1 MNHQNPTYL
10 KRRSGIYYFT
20 RRIPS
25 ILQQQYK
32 RDRLY
37 VSLKTR
43 NRRKAMAAS
52 ERISCE
58 LEALWSQSQI
68 DSVASLI
75 NSLPAMQ
82 GGSIMI
88 NSKYQMG
95 DVTHGLP
102 LISEALET
110 YIELKGKDK
119 SPNFESSVRRSV
131 TYLIDALGDKPIDL
145 YSRKDALFMRDA
157 FVSRNLSV
165 ASIKRNF
172 NNINAL
178 TGLVCKELGYPAS
191 ATFRGLFFREAGVQ
205 NQRLPVPDMLRVFLQ
220 KECKAT
226 DDEARWLLAL
236 ISDTGMRLSEA
247 IGLARE
253 DISLAGK
260 VPYVTVQPHSWRR
273 LKTIDSKRRI
283 PLIGSALWA
292 AQRLIDSHKS
302 TFAFPSFCNGKLLKS
317 NSVSARLNKWLKLRI
332 GDEYVIHSFR
342 HSLRDRL
349 RSVNCPSE
357 VADAIG
363 GWSVKT
369 VGQSYGV
376 GYNLK
381 SLSIWMKRIE
391 NKLED

>member
-1 MNHQNPTYL
+1 MNHQNSTYL

-32 RDRLY
+32 RDRVY

-52 ERISCE
+52 ERISRE
-58 LEALWSQSQI
+58 LETLWSQSQI

-75 NSLPAMQ
+75 NS
-82 GGSIMI
+82 
-88 NSKYQMG
+88 KYQMG
-95 DVTHGLP
+95 DVTQSLP

-119 SPNFESSVRRSV
+119 SLNFESSVRRSV

-205 NQRLPVPDMLRVFLQ
+205 NQRLPVPDMLCVFLQ

-260 VPYVTVQPHSWRR
+260 VTYITIQPHPWRR

-292 AQRLIDSHKS
+292 AQRLIESHKS
-302 TFAFPSFCNGKLLKS
+302 TFAFPSFCNGKLIKS

-349 RSVNCPSE
+349 RSVDCPSE

-381 SLSIWMKRIE
+381 SLSIWMKHIE

>member
-1 MNHQNPTYL
+1 
-10 KRRSGIYYFT
+10 
-20 RRIPS
+20 
-25 ILQQQYK
+25 
-32 RDRLY
+32 
-37 VSLKTR
+37 
-43 NRRKAMAAS
+43 
-52 ERISCE
+52 
-58 LEALWSQSQI
+58 
-68 DSVASLI
+68 
-75 NSLPAMQ
+75 
-82 GGSIMI
+82 
-88 NSKYQMG
+88 MG
-95 DVTHGLP
+95 DVTQGLP

-157 FVSRNLSV
+157 FISRNLSV

-260 VPYVTVQPHSWRR
+260 VPYITIQPHPWRR

-302 TFAFPSFCNGKLLKS
+302 TFAFPSFCNGKLIKS

-369 VGQSYGV
+369 VGKSYGV

>member
-1 MNHQNPTYL
+1 
-10 KRRSGIYYFT
+10 
-20 RRIPS
+20 
-25 ILQQQYK
+25 
-32 RDRLY
+32 
-37 VSLKTR
+37 
-43 NRRKAMAAS
+43 MAAS

-75 NSLPAMQ
+75 NS
-82 GGSIMI
+82 
-88 NSKYQMG
+88 KYQMG
-95 DVTHGLP
+95 DVTQGLP

-205 NQRLPVPDMLRVFLQ
+205 NQRLPVPDMLREFLQ

-260 VPYVTVQPHSWRR
+260 VPYITIQPHPWRR

-302 TFAFPSFCNGKLLKS
+302 TFAFPSFCNGKLIKS

-349 RSVNCPSE
+349 RSVDCPSE
-357 VADAIG
+357 VADAIKH
-363 GWSVKT
+363 SQKL
-369 VGQSYGV
+369 SNESGV
-376 GYNLK
+376 QGFLLPLMLWAYAHPGRLQTR
-381 SLSIWMKRIE
+381 LFRV
-391 NKLED
+391 

>member
-119 SPNFESSVRRSV
+119 SPNFK
-131 TYLIDALGDKPIDL
+131 AL
-145 YSRKDALFMRDA
+145 
-157 FVSRNLSV
+157 
-165 ASIKRNF
+165 
-172 NNINAL
+172 
-178 TGLVCKELGYPAS
+178 
-191 ATFRGLFFREAGVQ
+191 
-205 NQRLPVPDMLRVFLQ
+205 
-220 KECKAT
+220 
-226 DDEARWLLAL
+226 
-236 ISDTGMRLSEA
+236 
-247 IGLARE
+247 
-253 DISLAGK
+253 
-260 VPYVTVQPHSWRR
+260 
-273 LKTIDSKRRI
+273 
-283 PLIGSALWA
+283 
-292 AQRLIDSHKS
+292 
-302 TFAFPSFCNGKLLKS
+302 
-317 NSVSARLNKWLKLRI
+317 
-332 GDEYVIHSFR
+332 
-342 HSLRDRL
+342 
-349 RSVNCPSE
+349 
-357 VADAIG
+357 
-363 GWSVKT
+363 
-369 VGQSYGV
+369 
-376 GYNLK
+376 
-381 SLSIWMKRIE
+381 
-391 NKLED
+391 

>member
-32 RDRLY
+32 RDRVY

-52 ERISCE
+52 ERISRE
-58 LEALWSQSQI
+58 LETLWSQSQI

-75 NSLPAMQ
+75 NS
-82 GGSIMI
+82 
-88 NSKYQMG
+88 KYQMG
-95 DVTHGLP
+95 DVTQSLP

-205 NQRLPVPDMLRVFLQ
+205 NQRLPVPDMLCVFLQ

-260 VPYVTVQPHSWRR
+260 VPYITIQPHPWRR

-292 AQRLIDSHKS
+292 AQRLIDSNKI
-302 TFAFPSFCNGKLLKS
+302 TFAFPSFCNGKLIKS

-349 RSVNCPSE
+349 RSVDCPSE

>member
-32 RDRLY
+32 RDRVY

-52 ERISCE
+52 ERISRE
-58 LEALWSQSQI
+58 LETLWSQSQI

-75 NSLPAMQ
+75 NS
-82 GGSIMI
+82 
-88 NSKYQMG
+88 KYQMG
-95 DVTHGLP
+95 DVTQSLP

-119 SPNFESSVRRSV
+119 SLNFESSVRRSV

-205 NQRLPVPDMLRVFLQ
+205 NQRLPVPDMLCVFLQ

-253 DISLAGK
+253 DISLTGK
-260 VPYVTVQPHSWRR
+260 VPYVTVQPHPWRR

-302 TFAFPSFCNGKLLKS
+302 TFAFPSFCNGKLIKS

-332 GDEYVIHSFR
+332 GEEYVIHSFR

-349 RSVNCPSE
+349 RSVDCPSE

>member
-1 MNHQNPTYL
+1 
-10 KRRSGIYYFT
+10 
-20 RRIPS
+20 
-25 ILQQQYK
+25 
-32 RDRLY
+32 
-37 VSLKTR
+37 
-43 NRRKAMAAS
+43 MAAS

-75 NSLPAMQ
+75 NS
-82 GGSIMI
+82 
-88 NSKYQMG
+88 KYQMG
-95 DVTHGLP
+95 DVTQSLP

-205 NQRLPVPDMLRVFLQ
+205 NQRLPVPDMLREFLQ

-260 VPYVTVQPHSWRR
+260 VPYITIQPHPWRR

-302 TFAFPSFCNGKLLKS
+302 TFAFPSFCNGKLIKS

-349 RSVNCPSE
+349 RSVDCPSE